1 MKQKSWKKDSIEVSS
16 GELRAELIEIK
27 DRVGA
32 LETIASIS
40 NKEVVEKFVRESIPS
55 EQARQILKEC
65 EEPRTREYLMAKFG
79 FATSQALDY
88 HLNRLRQG
96 DLVRHHFD
104 DDGKKQMFEWS
115 NLFRRLPK
123 PTLAKILNPAK
134 EVAVTHGKIKNR
146 SR

>member
-1 MKQKSWKKDSIEVSS
+1 MKQKSSNNDSIEVSS

-55 EQARQILKEC
+55 EKARQILKEC
-65 EEPRTREYLMAKFG
+65 EEPRTREYLVAKFE
-79 FATSQALDY
+79 FASSQALDH
-88 HLNRLRQG
+88 HLNPLRQA
-96 DLVRHHFD
+96 DLIRHHFD
-104 DDGKKQMFEWS
+104 DDGKKQMFVWS

-123 PTLAKILNPAK
+123 ATLAKILNPPK
-134 EVAVTHGKIKNR
+134 EAAVLHGKNKNR
-146 SR
+146 AR